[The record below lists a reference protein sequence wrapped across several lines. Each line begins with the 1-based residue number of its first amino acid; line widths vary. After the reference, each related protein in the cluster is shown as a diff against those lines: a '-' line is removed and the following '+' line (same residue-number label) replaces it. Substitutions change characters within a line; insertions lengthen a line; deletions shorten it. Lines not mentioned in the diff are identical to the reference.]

1 MNIASPQPR
10 FRMYTTASTYFS
22 VFTDVLL
29 GRVYKGD
36 DCVNL
41 EDEIKSNFKVPYA
54 VCVPQA
60 RVGIYFAIKAFVKPG
75 KKVVMSP
82 YTIADVVNMV
92 ICAGGI
98 PVFADVRRETC
109 NIDPEEIEKLI
120 DDDTAAVLVTHLH
133 GLASDLDRAKD
144 ICRQRGIP
152 LIEDAAQA
160 TGARFNGRTA
170 GSYGDAG
177 IFSFG
182 RYKNLA
188 SFYGG
193 IIVTPHK
200 DIHDKIRAELNS
212 FPIMDKAVLGKR
224 ALSGLLRHVATAPRI
239 FPCMTFPLVR
249 FGLMRDIGFI
259 TRLVE
264 TELDLSKKQT
274 IPQGYLRRMSPA
286 QARIVLSGLGRVEKD
301 THARIRFAQMYYDG
315 LSEYPDLILPPLR
328 VDGSHIYSAY
338 PVQYGDRKAL
348 VRWLIE
354 RRRDVG
360 VQHLKNCAD
369 LPAFK
374 DYYRDCPRARAT
386 ANEVILFPTYPS
398 YTEDEVNRNI
408 EAVRAFFKA

>member
-10 FRMYTTASTYFS
+10 FRMYTTAATYFS
-22 VFTDVLL
+22 VFKDVVL

-36 DCVNL
+36 DCLSL
-41 EDEIKSNFKVPYA
+41 ENEIQSDFRVPYA

-60 RVGIYFAIKAFVKPG
+60 RVGIYLAIKAFVRPG

-92 ICAGGI
+92 VCAGGL

-109 NIDPEEIEKLI
+109 NIDAEEIEKLI
-120 DDDTAAVLVTHLH
+120 DSDTGALLVTHLH
-133 GLASDLDRAKD
+133 GLACDLDRIAD
-144 ICRQRGIP
+144 ICKQKGVP

-160 TGARFNGRTA
+160 TGARFNGRA
-170 GSYGDAG
+170 VGSYGDAG

-200 DIHDKIRAELNS
+200 DIHDKIRAELDG
-212 FPIMDKAVLGKR
+212 FPFMDKAVLGKR
-224 ALSGLLRHVATAPRI
+224 VLSGFVRHWATAPRI
-239 FPCMTFPLVR
+239 FPGITFTLVR
-249 FGLMRDIGFI
+249 FGLMRNIGFI

-264 TELDLSKKQT
+264 TELDLSKKQSL
-274 IPQGYLRRMSPA
+274 PEDYLRRMSPA
-286 QARIVLSGLGRVEKD
+286 QARVVLSGLGRVEKD
-301 THARIRFAQMYYDG
+301 TLSRIRFAQMYNDG
-315 LSEYPDLILPPLR
+315 LSECPDLLLPPMR
-328 VDGSHIYSAY
+328 MDGSHIYTAY
-338 PVQYGDRKAL
+338 PVQHGDRKAL

-360 VQHLKNCAD
+360 MQHLKNCAD

-386 ANEVILFPTYPS
+386 ADQVILFPTYPS
-398 YTEDEVNRNI
+398 YTEDEVRRNI